1 MDIIEETLREMEDLA
16 VHREHLK
23 DLREHAASGTH
34 LSRKQLPQTD
44 PGVSLTTCQQVST
57 SKPPQNAAGRH
68 SHVLGVCRGS
78 VE

>member
-1 MDIIEETLREMEDLA
+1 MDLIEETLREREDLA

-23 DLREHAASGTH
+23 DLREHAGSGTH
-34 LSRKQLPQTD
+34 IAKDQLPQTD
-44 PGVSLTTCQQVST
+44 PGVSLRTCQQVST
-57 SKPPQNAAGRH
+57 SKPPQNAAGRR